1 MYYIVL
7 SISVS
12 LSISIYIY
20 IHGCFKH
27 RGARDRHQQ
36 RPRACRMCSWN
47 WRSWSRGRW
56 VCLNRETKM
65 NSSSLYI
72 YIYLYYIHIYIYTY
86 IIIVD
91 YHRVQ
96 FSVPLSLG
104 VPDFGQ
110 TQPPL
115 TGNISTEAA
124 NRIGGEAPRV
134 ALLPRIGVM
143 LQAHS
148 QFKQHF
154 SIEQIQFYH
163 EHVIVFVPC
172 QSGQVFQI
180 GPSRC
185 FGQHMFFSVPG
196 ASTKRLWCQT
206 DGVGC
211 LCQVLH
217 QAKIAAHLMG
227 QCPLSHQGPSLEYPD
242 TTFDQRKEVSSGWAR
257 NSEFFTVVFS
267 PRIRFV
273 YLVLNTCG
281 YDTSKNYIYPSKLR

>member
-1 MYYIVL
+1 
-7 SISVS
+7 
-12 LSISIYIY
+12 
-20 IHGCFKH
+20 
-27 RGARDRHQQ
+27 
-36 RPRACRMCSWN
+36 
-47 WRSWSRGRW
+47 
-56 VCLNRETKM
+56 M

-72 YIYLYYIHIYIYTY
+72 YIYLYYIHIYIYIYTY

-185 FGQHMFFSVPG
+185 FGQHMFF
-196 ASTKRLWCQT
+196 
-206 DGVGC
+206 
-211 LCQVLH
+211 LCQEH
-217 QAKIAAHLMG
+217 QQSAFDAKLMELDAYVK
-227 QCPLSHQGPSLEYPD
+227 CS
-242 TTFDQRKEVSSGWAR
+242 TRR
-257 NSEFFTVVFS
+257 
-267 PRIRFV
+267 R
-273 YLVLNTCG
+273 
-281 YDTSKNYIYPSKLR
+281 LRPT